1 MQRFRGLA
9 VIAAV
14 VLITTTFFRPSIGHA
29 VPYMESPDAGG
40 TLGTAQTIVGGPY
53 DYLENTL
60 STISDLADA
69 FLFGWEG
76 GDMAVATSC
85 DGCGI
90 SYTTSVYDSAQ
101 TFLFSVGI
109 DLAPAPFVP
118 LAAGN
123 YYFLFESPTLM
134 DDTTFTVH
142 TILFNGHDIDGQPV
156 WVGLAAPVP
165 EPATLALLGGGF
177 LAYGF
182 LARRRRNG
190 SSRRM

>member
-1 MQRFRGLA
+1 
-9 VIAAV
+9 
-14 VLITTTFFRPSIGHA
+14 
-29 VPYMESPDAGG
+29 MESPDAGG

-101 TFLFSVGI
+101 TFLFSVASTW
-109 DLAPAPFVP
+109 LLHLSSAF
-118 LAAGN
+118 AAGN
-123 YYFLFESPTLM
+123 
-134 DDTTFTVH
+134 
-142 TILFNGHDIDGQPV
+142 
-156 WVGLAAPVP
+156 
-165 EPATLALLGGGF
+165 
-177 LAYGF
+177 
-182 LARRRRNG
+182 
-190 SSRRM
+190 